1 MGYVLDV
8 LKADSPGWNIK
19 WKSSTT
25 TNLRQRWPM
34 FGLVGLKQENFL
46 LELSDMVT
54 HTKAQSTS
62 YFPRWPIWICPSRSQ
77 SLSVNL
83 LVRLRTQKPAWS
95 PSCQRR
101 RRKRRSRRYTRA
113 AVSGEKM
120 SSWISLLPGVTG
132 ASHTRGGDYWGR
144 DQATQE
150 VEPGLKI
157 FLFRWWVVCLFARL
171 FAFVIYLF
179 SCLWAN

>member
-1 MGYVLDV
+1 MQPINFKPLLTSNRQGGLYFGCFEIWFTRMEYKVKVFNNNQFKAEMAYVWFGGLETGK
-8 LKADSPGWNIK
+8 LSFRILWYGW
-19 WKSSTT
+19 
-25 TNLRQRWPM
+25 WPTPRP
-34 FGLVGLKQENFL
+34 KQPAISQDCQSE
-46 LELSDMVT
+46 S
-54 HTKAQSTS
+54 AQVEAN
-62 YFPRWPIWICPSRSQ
+62 
-77 SLSVNL
+77 LSVNL
-83 LVRLRTQKPAWS
+83 LVRLHTQKPAWS

-120 SSWISLLPGVTG
+120 SSWISFLPGVTG

-157 FLFRWWVVCLFARL
+157 FLFRW
-171 FAFVIYLF
+171 
-179 SCLWAN
+179 